1 MVLGDSAWEVFT
13 RISSSGAY
21 TFPTIINDLPDDAIR
36 NIAIYADKTTLY
48 FKCDQ
53 ALGPSLNITAKKNF
67 S

>member
-1 MVLGDSAWEVFT
+1 MLH
-13 RISSSGAY
+13 SGAY
-21 TFPTIINDLPDDAIR
+21 TFPTIINDLPDDVIR